1 MHVFCR
7 SQMIAFASNFA
18 LLLWWLVE
26 HKETVENANATQPP
40 LEFLDPHCKY
50 TSASGLAWAFL
61 LMNLTNEGLASVNF
75 ILSKYLVWYTRESHN
90 LYIVPICTNC
100 TKKDRFSQLFALWTL
115 CHGRSAAS
123 EQCST
128 CNRLS
133 KSVHCPPRLKQTRR
147 NRRHPSSSMAEPHH
161 LQILYIPHY
170 TVYNILSMAAC
181 CPPLILAQTIARRQS
196 DSGLNPAR
204 LRFAMTSLETS
215 YPFAW

>member
-1 MHVFCR
+1 VSFPVDEFDTRRFGKCKFH
-7 SQMIAFASNFA
+7 
-18 LLLWWLVE
+18 LVQVSCLI
-26 HKETVENANATQPP
+26 HTRVTQ
-40 LEFLDPHCKY
+40 
-50 TSASGLAWAFL
+50 
-61 LMNLTNEGLASVNF
+61 
-75 ILSKYLVWYTRESHN
+75 LVH
-90 LYIVPICTNC
+90 CTNC

-161 LQILYIPHY
+161 LQILYILHY
-170 TVYNILSMAAC
+170 TVYSILSMAAC
-181 CPPLILAQTIARRQS
+181 CPPLILAQTIARQQS